1 MRSPQ
6 EIDLGRFVSQL
17 GYKSTN
23 PASEL
28 LLRPGSLHNLSNGG
42 LKLDL
47 DSSFKSFS
55 FPSLELSKSSNVSN
69 NLSTNVNNKSTP
81 VSETDQ
87 PKEDVN
93 EKNLHLLEATNLEK
107 RTIGKNKDEAPELSL
122 NTHGNSIDPKRKNQE
137 DKGDDRGS
145 DCEEKNARDSSHAT
159 SVECFVSWAERLS
172 SPASL
177 SRNHLSEAPLK
188 MLRSAT
194 FSFLEL
200 VNVKGQN
207 WVNDMKQKYS
217 HLESKELDNINSLAN
232 VKDTLF
238 LDRAS
243 IAFKAHPSPIP
254 NQTLES
260 CKKEDCKI
268 VLPIS
273 MRIEFNS
280 TAFGENI
287 CAKINVPGTIIGM
300 SLVNNVQCHIIF
312 SHKYRDIGT
321 FGTQDGRLKS
331 VNIDFDSIV
340 LLSKMIDEANTIAT
354 TLILSLAGNMFADNN
369 PDAPGLVHSTSYVQY
384 SEASVAAIPTLKRSI
399 HLCPSSEYLSS
410 KAKRIES
417 NLGLIRK
424 KSHQHFA
431 CTEKRTS
438 TQNLA
443 KKRSAVT
450 WTDLQ
455 DDKNEK
461 RLPKRTKN
469 AEWGQAILKKDVKHQ
484 TVNSQTISVMKR
496 TISSGASTIVRSMK
510 SSKNATFGDF
520 GRMGSSNSLTKC
532 ASSMNQLSRPQS
544 QRHMSFTDLK
554 RPVPFTSQLSSSGLT
569 SKRGN
574 STFDLLK
581 FKQLAQN

>member
-1 MRSPQ
+1 MTLSHASTSSSSTASTSMRSPQ

-17 GYKSTN
+17 GYTSTN

-55 FPSLELSKSSNVSN
+55 FPSLELSKSSDVSN
-69 NLSTNVNNKSTP
+69 NLSTIVNNKSTP

-107 RTIGKNKDEAPELSL
+107 RTIGKNKDEAPESSL
-122 NTHGNSIDPKRKNQE
+122 NTYRNNVDLKRKNQE
-137 DKGDDRGS
+137 DKEDDRGS
-145 DCEEKNARDSSHAT
+145 DYKENNARDSSHAT

-260 CKKEDCKI
+260 CEKEDCKI

-287 CAKINVPGTIIGM
+287 CAKINVPGTIIG
-300 SLVNNVQCHIIF
+300 I
-312 SHKYRDIGT
+312 

-369 PDAPGLVHSTSYVQY
+369 PDAPGLVRSTSYVQY

-417 NLGLIRK
+417 NLGLVRK
-424 KSHQHFA
+424 KSNQHFA
-431 CTEKRTS
+431 SIEKRTS

-461 RLPKRTKN
+461 RIPKRTKN

-484 TVNSQTISVMKR
+484 TVNSQAISVMKR

-520 GRMGSSNSLTKC
+520 GRMSSANSLTRC